1 MKVLIVGTG
10 LIGGSFGLTLK
21 ANGHELGGFDQS
33 RDHLEKAKQIGL
45 IQRSYHALTVGLQW
59 ADAVILS
66 IPVTGIKEMLPQ
78 ILDQLRSD
86 QFVIDFG
93 STKANICRQVTDHPN
108 RSQFLA
114 AHPIAGT
121 EYSGPTA
128 AFQDLYLE
136 KTMIQCEPEKTEA
149 RVKSTFREWCRYS
162 HMKIVDMTAEDHDL
176 HLAYISHLSH
186 VIAYSLSNAVLEKER
201 DGKLI
206 LELAGSGFA
215 STVRLAKSSPEMW
228 TPIFME
234 NKEPLTHSIN
244 DLLEKLNTLKSAI
257 ESGDQKALQR
267 FLEEGRK
274 IRKIL
279 E

>member
-10 LIGGSFGLTLK
+10 LMGCSFGLTLQGY
-21 ANGHELGGFDQS
+21 GHEIGGYDS
-33 RDHLEKAKQIGL
+33 DSGSLKEAKELGL
-45 IQRSYHALTVGLQW
+45 ISSAFSSLNEGISWADGIILTV
-59 ADAVILS
+59 
-66 IPVTGIKEMLPQ
+66 PVKAIRTLLPT
-78 ILDQLRSD
+78 ILDQLTSE
-86 QFVIDFG
+86 QFVVDFG
-93 STKANICRQVTDHPN
+93 STKVGICKEVNGHPK
-108 RSQFLA
+108 RSRFLA

-121 EYSGPTA
+121 EYSGPKS
-128 AFQDLYLE
+128 AFKSLYQE
-136 KTMIQCEPEKTEA
+136 KTMIVCEEQISDPEVLK
-149 RVKSTFREWCRYS
+149 VFQSWCAYS
-162 HMKIVDMTAEDHDL
+162 KMKIVYLSPESHDL

-228 TPIFME
+228 TSIFLE
-234 NKEPLTHSIN
+234 NKNPLVSSID
-244 DLLEKLNTLKSAI
+244 DLLEKVSILKNAI
-257 ESGDQKALQR
+257 QLDDEESVKTN
-267 FLEEGRK
+267 LENGRE